1 MAGLF
6 VALGSKLAAMNLGQV
21 LSVGGTALSTIGQIQ
36 SANAQKA
43 AADFN
48 ARQLEA
54 AGKAEEA
61 SASLAAQEARR
72 QKELQISRA
81 RAVGAASGGGQD
93 YALLGDLE
101 EDGELRALTALWEG
115 KERAAGRY
123 NQASATRFEG
133 KQLKRAGIFGAATNA
148 LTQGATFYDKYAG

>member
-1 MAGLF
+1 MELIATVG
-6 VALGSKLAAMNLGQV
+6 AKLATLSLGQI
-21 LSVGGTALSTIGQIQ
+21 LSVGGTALSTAGAVQT
-36 SANAQKA
+36 ANSQNA
-43 AADFN
+43 AAEFN

-61 SASLAAQEARR
+61 SASLAAEEARR

-93 YALLGDLE
+93 YALLGELE

-123 NQASATRFEG
+123 NQAAGARFEG
-133 KQLKRAGIFGAATNA
+133 KQAKRGGLLKAGATA
-148 LTQGATFYDKYAG
+148 LTRGVTLYENFAT